1 MSVNNFFWIGG
12 KHAVL
17 SAINNP
23 KRVVKQIALL
33 NSDNLKFFKNKK
45 NCEIKNESFFR
56 KIFAQTQ
63 ITHQGFAAEIQKLE
77 TVDLKYFFSQNDK
90 KNLTFLILNN
100 IQDNRN
106 IGSIIRTSLAFGVNA
121 LIVEKK
127 NYRSKNAQMYKAA
140 CGAIEQLPIIEVANL
155 SMTIKF
161 LKEQDVWIYSFESSA
176 KDNINNI
183 NFLNRVAFIFGSE
196 DEGINE
202 LVKKN
207 SDRLIK
213 IPIQSNLNSL
223 NVSNAVASA
232 LTYYRLCK

>member
-77 TVDLKYFFSQNDK
+77 TVDLKYFFSQNEK

-127 NYRSKNAQMYKAA
+127 K
-140 CGAIEQLPIIEVANL
+140 LP
-155 SMTIKF
+155 KQ
-161 LKEQDVWIYSFESSA
+161 KC
-176 KDNINNI
+176 
-183 NFLNRVAFIFGSE
+183 
-196 DEGINE
+196 
-202 LVKKN
+202 
-207 SDRLIK
+207 
-213 IPIQSNLNSL
+213 SN
-223 NVSNAVASA
+223 V
-232 LTYYRLCK
+232 